1 MLVPRHSG
9 QVDRRVGDELVE
21 NAAILDKISATAAEH
36 FNDPDLTLTYE
47 TVAADVAGW
56 DSLAH
61 IQFLMEIENA
71 FKIRFKSSEVS
82 SFANVGALVERIQ
95 TKLSA

>member
-1 MLVPRHSG
+1 MG
-9 QVDRRVGDELVE
+9 NG
-21 NAAILDKISATAAEH
+21 AILDRLSATAAEH
-36 FNDPDLTLTYE
+36 FNNPDLKLAPD
-47 TVAADVAGW
+47 TVAADVPGW

-82 SFANVGALVERIQ
+82 SFANVGQLVERIE
-95 TKLSA
+95 TKLNG